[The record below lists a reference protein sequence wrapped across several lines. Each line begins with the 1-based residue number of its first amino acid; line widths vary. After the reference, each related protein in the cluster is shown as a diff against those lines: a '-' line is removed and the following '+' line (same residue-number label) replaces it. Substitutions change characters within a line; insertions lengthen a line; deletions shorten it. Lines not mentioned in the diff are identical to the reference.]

1 MIWQPNSLAS
11 IQKSEKYV
19 SIDTCTE
26 ILIEALFIIT
36 KM

>member
-1 MIWQPNSLAS
+1 MTWQLNSLAF

-26 ILIEALFIIT
+26 TLIEALLVIT